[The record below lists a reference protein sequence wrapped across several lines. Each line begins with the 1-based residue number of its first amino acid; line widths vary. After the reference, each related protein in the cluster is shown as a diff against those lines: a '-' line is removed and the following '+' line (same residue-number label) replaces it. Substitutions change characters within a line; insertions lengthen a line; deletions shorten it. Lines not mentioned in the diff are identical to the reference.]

1 MGVTCCSAGAQVVPS
16 ALRGLQNANG
26 QKMTFW
32 QENYT
37 FIKDV
42 YDMRHTKMAEWMENV
57 EKAISR
63 IMADKVYTSAEFKR
77 ERDNFHALCK
87 DLERAEVKKWLA
99 HILEILMAERAK
111 DQRKNEFD
119 KLEILIKKHEE
130 LIPNVQKTAVM
141 VDLYW
146 KCYAYGDELKPH
158 VEFLDGIMLSS
169 TRDIAPSCV
178 ENVDEL
184 IERQEKSLAQL
195 DSKRAVVTDL
205 IAKGKVI
212 LQNPDKPKFLEAN
225 VKRIQN
231 GWEDTKKKAQDRL
244 QLLNET
250 KEAFIGYAEDSETI
264 ANEFDKAEEEIK
276 KVKKIFNLEAAN
288 ADLSKRQEILKNT
301 DEGINGLFGNINK
314 NYDTMA
320 ITIPDDKKKI
330 LTKEIKAV
338 EEKLEVVGRFKST
351 VQVIVDLV
359 NNLTAFD
366 NSLKAIDSWKD
377 SATAE
382 LKDIKEASGS
392 MLPEDRVARTMD
404 LQEDI
409 AAKLEILKQC
419 AATEQAL
426 LPQGDKVPADA
437 QVFKDELARI
447 TKYVTELQ
455 ANTKI
460 ECDKYSNDVKFWAE
474 YRTGIKEFTPW
485 LVGAEKAAGEGLSK
499 PSDLAE
505 VKALNEKVLAFDKN
519 CVNYLKVL
527 MSAQGA
533 AQKMTTHAE
542 ADAEVA
548 GLKTRFDAV
557 KVVSDTWVK
566 KCDVLVKEW
575 VLLDNTV
582 TELNS
587 WVAKDKSAE
596 GENQFSLEKMESTLG
611 ELKNIFKQKEK
622 LVEGL

>member
-1 MGVTCCSAGAQVVPS
+1 MA
-16 ALRGLQNANG
+16 
-26 QKMTFW
+26 FW
-32 QENYT
+32 QENYQ
-37 FIKDV
+37 FIKEV
-42 YDMRHTKMAEWMENV
+42 YDMRHHKMAEWMENV

-77 ERDNFHALCK
+77 ERDTFNSLCK
-87 DLERAEVKKWLA
+87 DLERTEVKKWLA
-99 HILEILMAERAK
+99 QILEILMAERAK
-111 DQRKNEFD
+111 DQKKKEND
-119 KLEILIKKHEE
+119 QLEGLIKKHEE

-184 IERQEKSLAQL
+184 IERQEKSLSQL
-195 DSKRAVVTDL
+195 DSKRNVVTDL

-225 VKRIQN
+225 VQRLQL
-231 GWEDTKKKAQDRL
+231 GWEDTKKRANDRL

-264 ANEFDKAEEEIK
+264 AGEFDLAEEEIK
-276 KVKKIFNLEAAN
+276 KVKKIFNLEAGN
-288 ADLSKRQEILKNT
+288 ADLSKRQDILKKT
-301 DEGINGLFGNINK
+301 DDTINGLFGNINK
-314 NYDTMA
+314 NYNTMA
-320 ITIPDDKKKI
+320 ITIPEDKKKI

-338 EEKLEVVGRFKST
+338 EEKLEVLGRFKNT

-359 NNLTAFD
+359 NSLTAFD
-366 NSLKAIDSWKD
+366 NSLKAIDTWKD
-377 SATAE
+377 AATAE
-382 LKDIKEASGS
+382 LKDIKEASGA

-409 AAKLEILKQC
+409 AAKLEILAENAKN
-419 AATEQAL
+419 ELEL

-437 QVFKDELARI
+437 QAFKDELKRI
-447 TKYVTELQ
+447 TDYVKKLQ
-455 ANTKI
+455 GDTKI
-460 ECDKYSNDVKFWAE
+460 ECDKYSNDVKYWAE
-474 YRTGIKEFTPW
+474 YRTGIKEFNPW
-485 LVGAEKAAGEGLSK
+485 LAGAEKAATEGLAK
-499 PSDLAE
+499 PSDLSE
-505 VKALNEKVLAFDKN
+505 VKALDDKVKTFEKN
-519 CVNYLKVL
+519 CVNFLKVL
-527 MSAQGA
+527 EAANGA

-548 GLKTRFDAV
+548 GLKERYV
-557 KVVSDTWVK
+557 KVKAVSDSWVK
-566 KCDVLVKEW
+566 KVEVLVKEW
-575 VLLDNTV
+575 TLLDNTV

-622 LVEGL
+622 LVEDL

>member
-1 MGVTCCSAGAQVVPS
+1 
-16 ALRGLQNANG
+16 
-26 QKMTFW
+26 
-32 QENYT
+32 
-37 FIKDV
+37 
-42 YDMRHTKMAEWMENV
+42 MRHSKMAEWLENV
-57 EKAISR
+57 EEAIAR

-77 ERDNFHALCK
+77 ERDTFNSLCK
-87 DLERAEVKKWLA
+87 DLERTEVKKWLA
-99 HILEILMAERAK
+99 QILEILMAERAK
-111 DQRKNEFD
+111 DQKKAEGD
-119 KLEILIKKHEE
+119 KLEALIQKHEE
-130 LIPNVQKTAVM
+130 LIPNVQKTSIM

-169 TRDIAPSCV
+169 TREIAPSCV

-184 IERQEKSLAQL
+184 IERQEKSLQQL
-195 DSKRAVVTDL
+195 DSKRNIVTDL
-205 IAKGKVI
+205 IDKGKVI
-212 LQNPDKPKFLEAN
+212 LQNPDKPKFLQAN
-225 VKRIQN
+225 VKRIEE
-231 GWEDTKKKAQDRL
+231 GWDDTKTKARERL

-250 KEAFIGYAEDSETI
+250 KDAFIGYAENNETI
-264 ANEFDKAEEEIK
+264 ANEFDIAEEEIK

-288 ADLSKRQEILKNT
+288 ADLKKRQDILKNST
-301 DEGINGLFGNINK
+301 DTINGLFSSINAHMA
-314 NYDTMA
+314 TMS
-320 ITIPDDKKKI
+320 ITIPEDKKKV

-338 EEKLEVVGRFKST
+338 EEKLEVTGRFKAT
-351 VQVIVDLV
+351 VGKIEELV
-359 NNLTAFD
+359 ASLTSFD
-366 NSLKAIDSWKD
+366 NSLKAIDAWKD
-377 SATAE
+377 AATAE

-409 AAKLEILKQC
+409 AAKLEIIKEC
-419 AATEQAL
+419 AATEAAL

-437 QVFKDELARI
+437 QAFKDELARI

-455 ANTKI
+455 ENTKI

-485 LVGAEKAAGEGLSK
+485 LAGAEKAASEGLSK

-505 VKALNEKVLAFDKN
+505 VQALNEKVLAFDKN

-527 MSAQGA
+527 TA
-533 AQKMTTHAE
+533 AQAAANKMTTHAE

-548 GLKTRFDAV
+548 ALKTRFDAV
-557 KVVSDTWVK
+557 KAISETWVK